1 MFRFGSLRR
10 GQTVPAA
17 RTTARPN
24 PQGILPAGSKQ
35 TLNRLSM
42 FCVLYKRKTAQISRK
57 SMRERHPHTLIHKT
71 TYIYYYIV
79 NSLTFFQ
86 TFCVNHHYTK
96 GVNCKREHFN
106 RTNTKGFFGRCFCFC
121 VGAHFFR
128 NFCLGLPPVSST
140 EDSTASSWI
149 RCCKASLRSRGDSL
163 RVFCVIVLRLTQ
175 APSAS
180 SRIFCT

>member
-1 MFRFGSLRR
+1 MFRCGRLRR
-10 GQTVPAA
+10 RQTVPAA
-17 RTTARPN
+17 RRTARPN

-35 TLNRLSM
+35 ALNRLSM
-42 FCVLYKRKTAQISRK
+42 FCVLYKRKTAQISPK
-57 SMRERHPHTLIHKT
+57 SMRERNPPTFIHKT

-79 NSLTFFQ
+79 NSLTFSL
-86 TFCVNHHYTK
+86 TFCVDHHYTK
-96 GVNCKREHFN
+96 RVKCKSEHFN
-106 RTNTKGFFGRCFCFC
+106 RTNRKAFFAGWFCFC

-163 RVFCVIVLRLTQ
+163 RVFCVMVLRLTQ